1 VIFEILASRLALERT
16 QVSPIHTWM
25 KKTPWIIAVAALG
38 VGATGGYISG
48 RDSGAASSPAIE
60 QHENSRNRSPS
71 RNDVSVA
78 NSIKKTKRP
87 TSVEQIGRLPGST
100 NRIKALMDFYA
111 GLSAEKLAEEAG
123 KLERLPMD
131 ERMTASMLL
140 FGRWAEVDPTAAM
153 AFSKTMGMG
162 GGMVRPTILKSWAS
176 VDPAAAAKYYAA
188 NPRQFAMMG
197 MGMSGGQA
205 AASIIAGEWAR
216 QDPAAAAAWA
226 KSLAVDQEQTMS
238 TVLGEIAKTDPRKA
252 AEMVGGIDPGQRA
265 ATYHSVA
272 TQYGEL
278 DFQAAQ
284 SWIRTLPAA
293 DQSEALASAIGGLS
307 NIDPSAAAKQLA
319 LMAEG
324 DAKDR
329 LIPDVVR
336 DLVRKDPQAAADLLK
351 LQGSESV
358 QRDGMHQLM
367 PTFVAKNPAAAL
379 AYVNSFEPG
388 TIRDSAAQ
396 FYVWGNN
403 ISAPTDLIKVA
414 ESISDEDDR
423 NRTLGVAA
431 IRWMKEDPTSAGAY
445 IEASPLSDSQKE
457 RILSGRGMR
466 GGRGGH

>member
-1 VIFEILASRLALERT
+1 
-16 QVSPIHTWM
+16 M
-25 KKTPWIIAVAALG
+25 KKTPWVIAVAALG
-38 VGATGGYISG
+38 LGATGGYISG
-48 RDSGAASSPAIE
+48 KDSGAASPSAIE
-60 QHENSRNRSPS
+60 QHVNSRNRSLS
-71 RNDVSVA
+71 RNEVSA
-78 NSIKKTKRP
+78 ASSIKKTKRP

-111 GLSAEKLAEEAG
+111 GLSPDKLAEEAG
-123 KLERLPMD
+123 KLEGLPMD
-131 ERMTASMLL
+131 ERMTASILL

-153 AFSKTMGMG
+153 AFSNTMGMG

-176 VDPAAAAKYYAA
+176 VDPAAAARYYAA
-188 NPRQFAMMG
+188 NPREFAMMG
-197 MGMSGGQA
+197 MGMGGGRGQS

-216 QDPAAAAAWA
+216 QDPTAAEAWA
-226 KSLAVDQEQTMS
+226 KSLATDQEQTMS

-265 ATYHSVA
+265 AAYHSVA
-272 TQYGEL
+272 AQYGEL
-278 DFQAAQ
+278 DFVAAQ

-307 NIDPSAAAKQLA
+307 NIDPSAAARQLA

-324 DAKDR
+324 DAKDS

-336 DLVRKDPQAAADLLK
+336 DLARKDPQAAADLLK
-351 LQGSESV
+351 LQDSESA

-367 PTFVAKNPAAAL
+367 PAFVAKNPAAAL

-403 ISAPTDLIKVA
+403 TSAPTDLIKVA
-414 ESISDEDDR
+414 ESISDEGDR
-423 NRTLGVAA
+423 NRTVGVAA
-431 IRWMKEDPTSAGAY
+431 IRWMKEDPTSAAAY
-445 IEASPLSDSQKE
+445 IEASPLPDPQKE
-457 RILSGRGMR
+457 RILSGRGMW
-466 GGRGGH
+466 GGRGGN